1 LSDAVAQYGANQCA
15 VMIISFTEAV
25 TMVTQAMDYPTIY
38 SLPWFGSDGTS
49 LTQQLVDDAPE
60 QLTHLGLYS
69 TLCAPAE
76 TEKFR
81 NLYDRYYEITGQP
94 LGFYT
99 ACTYDIAWAIAK
111 AVLEAQSTDPSDII
125 PILPKIC
132 DDMLGATGWTRL
144 NEAGDRYASNYQI
157 WSYNPQ
163 PYVAG
168 LYDML
173 TGEVIWYIDWP
184 WG

>member
-1 LSDAVAQYGANQCA
+1 
-15 VMIISFTEAV
+15 MEIISFSESV

-60 QLTHLGLYS
+60 QSTHLGLFS
-69 TLCAPAE
+69 TLAAPAE
-76 TEKFR
+76 TEKFK
-81 NLYDRYYEITGQP
+81 NLYDRYYELVSQP
-94 LGFYT
+94 YGYYT
-99 ACTYDIAWAIAK
+99 ACTYDIGWILTETI
-111 AVLEAQSTDPSDII
+111 LEAQSTSALDVI
-125 PILPKIC
+125 PLQ
-132 DDMLGATGWTRL
+132 MTAAYNHFGASGWTRL

-157 WSYNPQ
+157 WSYNPE

-173 TGEVIWYIDWP
+173 TGEVTWYIEWP